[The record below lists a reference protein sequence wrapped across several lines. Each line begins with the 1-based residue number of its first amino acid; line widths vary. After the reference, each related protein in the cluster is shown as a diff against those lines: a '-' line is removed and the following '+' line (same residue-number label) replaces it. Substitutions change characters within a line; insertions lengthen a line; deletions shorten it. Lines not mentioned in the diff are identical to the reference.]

1 MEGIMTATQQLVL
14 FWVFVAFFMII
25 GIIAILAIV
34 GVIKTDK
41 KFRNWAVGGFAAAI
55 VGVVILWAKTQS
67 PQIPLDFYVNLEPP
81 ANVKAD
87 TFELE
92 SGTYEYD
99 EQSRSGKSIKHS
111 GSVELTAGQNM
122 GWWTAKIPCY
132 GMTKSF
138 RITFNDKNGN
148 RWKVLPFYPNY
159 HNQVLIPIASPL
171 NKTATFLPNLSLT
184 RSAFA
189 IENKTKIRFNNY
201 ARPISTTQGRN
212 YYNWRVFVDEPI
224 RVLTQISEVQYL
236 LHPTFPNP
244 LQVRSNPDDQFALE
258 NSGWGQFTIQITIR
272 YKDHST
278 ETTSY
283 YLDLTKRWP

>member
-1 MEGIMTATQQLVL
+1 MEGIMTATQHLVL

-55 VGVVILWAKTQS
+55 VGVVIIWAKTQS
-67 PQIPLDFYVNLEPP
+67 PPLPLELFVNLEPP

-87 TFELE
+87 TFELK

-99 EQSRSGKSIKHS
+99 ELSGSGKSIKRS
-111 GSVELTAGQNM
+111 GSVELTAGQAL
-122 GWWTAKIPCY
+122 GWWTAKIPCM
-132 GMTKSF
+132 GMTKPF
-138 RITFNDKNGN
+138 RMILIDKDGKPWTV
-148 RWKVLPFYPNY
+148 RPFYPNF
-159 HNQVLIPIASPL
+159 HNQTLIAAVPSP
-171 NKTATFLPNLSLT
+171 NQTATSPPSLGLT

-201 ARPISTTQGRN
+201 ARPISTIQGRH
-212 YYNWRVFVDEPI
+212 YYDWQVFVDEPI
-224 RVLTQISEVQYL
+224 QVLAQIAEVQYL

-244 LQVRSNPDDQFALE
+244 LQVRSNPNDKFAV
-258 NSGWGQFTIQITIR
+258 NGSGWGQFPIQITIR
-272 YKDHST
+272 FKDHLT

-283 YLDLTKRWP
+283 YLNLTKKWP